1 LQGFYDALNDE
12 FIEPSRTGISYSF
25 TADGYF
31 EEAYYRAIANPQD
44 PSCPSGIMQWQ
55 HGTWVKNADGSLSLT
70 PLAVDGR
77 QLLSEPCN
85 GKNAVYTRYNQSESF
100 KVSHAG
106 QSHMSRTRV
115 RSLTTRPQSYEQ
127 LTDAYHNIPRL
138 NLYKFDGSP
147 MNPMYLAY
155 SPPQMLP
162 TTTLNPLATATASAT
177 GKSSKSKRSLDAEV
191 PLDWKLKLEPQG
203 TQQMVQHINADRLW
217 WFGLGLTGVG
227 GLLYM
232 GPRRM
237 GISL

>member
-1 LQGFYDALNDE
+1 
-12 FIEPSRTGISYSF
+12 
-25 TADGYF
+25 
-31 EEAYYRAIANPQD
+31 
-44 PSCPSGIMQWQ
+44 
-55 HGTWVKNADGSLSLT
+55 
-70 PLAVDGR
+70 
-77 QLLSEPCN
+77 
-85 GKNAVYTRYNQSESF
+85 VYTRYNQSESF
-100 KVSHAG
+100 KVSH
-106 QSHMSRTRV
+106 S
-115 RSLTTRPQSYEQ
+115 RSLENAREANKCWPRPQSYEQ